1 MIRQQIR
8 LGDLLVQENLITSDQ
23 LAHALQEQ
31 KNSIFSKKL
40 GEILV
45 HEGFISNKEMAIV
58 LSKQLNIE
66 FVDLYGQKIDFISLG
81 KFSMPL
87 LLSADAIPFKE
98 DEDYIYVATSDPLNY
113 DALENL
119 ERNIATKPIKIFL
132 AFVEDI
138 RHIFQRLEIIKKTQ
152 SIAAEVKREMNNE
165 GSKGNDSESSA
176 VMQLIR
182 LIIKDGILR
191 RASDLHIEP
200 EEQGM
205 SVRTRIDGIL
215 QETFVFDLDIYY
227 ALASR
232 IKLLGNLDISERRKA
247 QDGRFS
253 LEIGNGKYDF
263 RLSTTPTLFGES
275 IVMRIL
281 DQQKILLN
289 LYELGFENKNLELF
303 NEIIRSPFGII
314 LITGPTGSGK
324 TTTLYAALNEVKS
337 IENKVMTIEDPIEYQ
352 LPLVQQVQVNDRIGF
367 GFAEA
372 LKSFLRQD
380 PDIILIGEIRDF
392 ETLNSAVQASLT
404 GHLVFSTLHTNDAAS
419 AIGRMVQMGLQS
431 YLVADSL
438 VGIVAQRLV
447 RQICQECKTEVNP
460 HKNLL
465 RRVTHLITEESK
477 FYTGIGC
484 PKCSQTGYSGRVLI
498 SEILVI
504 NETISKMV
512 ADEASKYDIARYAQE
527 HTGFEPM
534 ILDGMNKVLRGITT
548 LDEVLRVTR
557 ES

>member
-8 LGDLLVQENLITSDQ
+8 LGDLLVQEKLITDEQ
-23 LAHALQEQ
+23 LSHALKEQ
-31 KNSIFSKKL
+31 KNTVYSKKL

-45 HEGFISNKEMAIV
+45 QEGFITNKEMAIV

-66 FVDLYGQKIDFISLG
+66 FVDLYGQKIDFIALG

-98 DEDYIYVATSDPLNY
+98 DEEYIYVATDDPLDY

-132 AFVEDI
+132 AFIEDI

-165 GSKGNDSESSA
+165 GSKTNDSDTSA

-205 SVRTRIDGIL
+205 SVRTRVDGIL
-215 QETFVFDLDIYY
+215 QETFVFDLDIYNS
-227 ALASR
+227 LASR

-253 LEIGNGKYDF
+253 LEVGNGKYDF

-289 LYELGFENKNLELF
+289 LHELGFENKNLDLF

-352 LPLVQQVQVNDRIGF
+352 LPLVQQVQVNERVGF
-367 GFAEA
+367 GFSEA
-372 LKSFLRQD
+372 LRSFLRQD

-404 GHLVFSTLHTNDAAS
+404 GHLVFSTLHTNDAPS

-447 RQICQECKTEVNP
+447 RKICKECKKEIKP

-465 RRVTHLITEESK
+465 RRVTHYITEESI
-477 FYTGIGC
+477 FYAGAGC
-484 PKCSQTGYSGRVLI
+484 PKCSQTGYSGRLLI
-498 SEILVI
+498 SEVLVVD
-504 NETISKMV
+504 ESISKMV
-512 ADEASKYDIARYAQE
+512 ANEASKYDIARYAQE

-534 ILDGMNKVLRGITT
+534 IVDGLSKALHGITT
-548 LDEVLRVTR
+548 LEEVLRVTK
-557 ES
+557 EA

>member
-8 LGDLLVQENLITSDQ
+8 LGDLLIQEGLITQDQ
-23 LAHALQEQ
+23 LDHALAAQ
-31 KNSIFSKKL
+31 KHGVFLKKL
-40 GEILV
+40 GETLV
-45 HEGFISNKEMAIV
+45 QEGFVSNKDMAIV

-66 FVDLYGQKIDFISLG
+66 FVDLYGQKIDFNALTR
-81 KFSMPL
+81 FSMPL
-87 LLSADAIPFKE
+87 LLSADAIPYKE

-132 AFVEDI
+132 SFSEDI
-138 RHIFQRLEIIKKTQ
+138 KHIFQRLEIIKKTQ
-152 SIAAEVKREMNNE
+152 TIALEVKREMNNE
-165 GSKGNDSESSA
+165 GMKGNDSDSSA
-176 VMQLIR
+176 VMQLIN

-200 EEQGM
+200 EAQGM
-205 SVRTRIDGIL
+205 SVRTRVDGIL
-215 QETFVFDLDIYY
+215 QETFVFDLDIYS
-227 ALASR
+227 ALNSR
-232 IKLLGNLDISERRKA
+232 IKLLGNLDISERRKS

-253 LEIGNGKYDF
+253 LELDGGKYDF

-289 LYELGFENKNLELF
+289 LYDLGFENKNLELF

-367 GFAEA
+367 GFTEA

-404 GHLVFSTLHTNDAAS
+404 GHLVFSTLHTNDAPS

-447 RQICQECKTEVNP
+447 RQICSECKIEVKP

-465 RRVTHLITEESK
+465 RRVSHLITEETQ
-477 FYTGIGC
+477 FYAGAGC
-484 PKCSQTGYSGRVLI
+484 PKCSQTGYSGRLLI
-498 SEILVI
+498 SELLVV
-504 NETISKMV
+504 NETIAKMV

-534 ILDGMNKVLRGITT
+534 IFDGLNKALRGITT
-548 LDEVLRVTR
+548 LDEVLRVTK

>member
-8 LGDLLVQENLITSDQ
+8 LGDLLVQEKLITDDQ
-23 LAHALQEQ
+23 LLHALQEQ
-31 KNSIFSKKL
+31 KNAAFSKKL

-45 HEGFISNKEMAIV
+45 QEGFISNKEMAIV

-66 FVDLYGQKIDFISLG
+66 FVDLYGQKIDFLSLG

-132 AFVEDI
+132 AFIEDI

-152 SIAAEVKREMNNE
+152 RIASEVKREMNNE
-165 GSKGNDSESSA
+165 GSKGNDSDSSA

-215 QETFVFDLDIYY
+215 QETFVFDLDIYN

-253 LEIGNGKYDF
+253 LKIGNGKYDF

-289 LYELGFENKNLELF
+289 LHELGFENKLGTYVA
-303 NEIIRSPFGII
+303 RH
-314 LITGPTGSGK
+314 T
-324 TTTLYAALNEVKS
+324 
-337 IENKVMTIEDPIEYQ
+337 
-352 LPLVQQVQVNDRIGF
+352 
-367 GFAEA
+367 
-372 LKSFLRQD
+372 
-380 PDIILIGEIRDF
+380 
-392 ETLNSAVQASLT
+392 
-404 GHLVFSTLHTNDAAS
+404 FSTRLMRKGVSSLYIKESLGHSSVAVTENYLGDFGEQVKHEYAKLLTDFAA
-419 AIGRMVQMGLQS
+419 
-431 YLVADSL
+431 
-438 VGIVAQRLV
+438 
-447 RQICQECKTEVNP
+447 
-460 HKNLL
+460 
-465 RRVTHLITEESK
+465 
-477 FYTGIGC
+477 
-484 PKCSQTGYSGRVLI
+484 
-498 SEILVI
+498 
-504 NETISKMV
+504 
-512 ADEASKYDIARYAQE
+512 
-527 HTGFEPM
+527 
-534 ILDGMNKVLRGITT
+534 
-548 LDEVLRVTR
+548 
-557 ES
+557 

>member
-8 LGDLLVQENLITSDQ
+8 LGDLLIQEGLITEDQ
-23 LAHALQEQ
+23 LMHALSVQ
-31 KNSIFSKKL
+31 KSAVFSKKL
-40 GEILV
+40 GETLV
-45 HEGFISNKEMAIV
+45 QEGYVSNKEMAIV
-58 LSKQLNIE
+58 LSKQLSIE
-66 FVDLYGQKIDFISLG
+66 FVDLYGQKIDFLSLG
-81 KFSMPL
+81 RFSMPL
-87 LLSADAIPFKE
+87 LLNADAIPFKE

-132 AFVEDI
+132 AFHEDI
-138 RHIFQRLEIIKKTQ
+138 KHIFQRLEIIKKTQ
-152 SIAAEVKREMNNE
+152 TIALEVKREMNNE
-165 GSKGNDSESSA
+165 GSKGNDSDSSA
-176 VMQLIR
+176 VMQLIY

-191 RASDLHIEP
+191 RASDLHLEP
-200 EEQGM
+200 DAQGM
-205 SVRTRIDGIL
+205 SVRTRVDGLL
-215 QETFVFDLDIYY
+215 QETFVFDLDVYT

-232 IKLLGNLDISERRKA
+232 IKLLGNLDISERRKS

-253 LEIGNGKYDF
+253 LEISEGKYDF

-289 LYELGFENKNLELF
+289 LHELGFENRNLELF
-303 NEIIRSPFGII
+303 NEIIHSPFGII

-337 IENKVMTIEDPIEYQ
+337 IDNKVMTIEDPIEYQ

-367 GFAEA
+367 GFIEA

-404 GHLVFSTLHTNDAAS
+404 GHLVFSTLHTNDAPS
-419 AIGRMVQMGLQS
+419 AIGRMIQMGLQS

-447 RQICQECKTEVNP
+447 RQICPECKTEIKP

-465 RRVTHLITEESK
+465 RRVENLIPENST
-477 FYTGIGC
+477 FYAGVGC
-484 PKCSQTGYSGRVLI
+484 PKCSQTGYAGRLLI

-504 NETISKMV
+504 NESISKMV
-512 ADEASKYDIARYAQE
+512 ANESSKYDISRYAQE

-534 ILDGMNKVLRGITT
+534 IVDGLSKALRGITT
-548 LDEVLRVTR
+548 LEEVLRVTK
-557 ES
+557 EV